1 MKRTKKVS
9 RSQYYLHRMI
19 KLGMQMFGFGNNRKS
34 ILIIEKKKKPKM
46 VLKVEKRDDTKG
58 KKDE

>member
-1 MKRTKKVS
+1 MRRIKKVS
-9 RSQYYLHRMI
+9 RNKYSLHRMI
-19 KLGMQMFGFGNNRKS
+19 KLGMQMFGFG
-34 ILIIEKKKKPKM
+34 KKKPKM

>member
-1 MKRTKKVS
+1 MRRIKKVS

-19 KLGMQMFGFGNNRKS
+19 KLGMQMFGFG
-34 ILIIEKKKKPKM
+34 KKKPKM
-46 VLKVEKRDDTKG
+46 VLKVEKREDTKG

>member
-9 RSQYYLHRMI
+9 RNQYYLHRMI
-19 KLGMQMFGFGNNRKS
+19 KLGMQMFGFG
-34 ILIIEKKKKPKM
+34 KKKPKM
-46 VLKVEKRDDTKG
+46 ILKVEKRDDTKG

>member
-1 MKRTKKVS
+1 MRRIKKVS
-9 RSQYYLHRMI
+9 RNKYSLHRMI
-19 KLGMQMFGFGNNRKS
+19 RLGMQMFGFG
-34 ILIIEKKKKPKM
+34 KKKPKM

>member
-9 RSQYYLHRMI
+9 RNQYYLHSMI
-19 KLGMQMFGFGNNRKS
+19 RLGMQMFGFG
-34 ILIIEKKKKPKM
+34 KKKPKM
-46 VLKVEKRDDTKG
+46 VLKVEKRDDTKE

>member
-1 MKRTKKVS
+1 MRRIKKVS

-19 KLGMQMFGFGNNRKS
+19 KLGMQMFGFG
-34 ILIIEKKKKPKM
+34 KKKPKM
-46 VLKVEKRDDTKG
+46 ILKVEKRDDTKG